1 MLQGAYRSLAY
12 RLLERAAKYVVDK
25 PFPDRWQTL
34 LRCASVVSG
43 YDEELGRDYYKRS
56 LAAAESID
64 DDSIYC
70 LAVPLG
76 TPDRTFSIS

>member
-1 MLQGAYRSLAY
+1 MMLQGAYRSLAY

-25 PFPDRWQTL
+25 PFPGRDRWQTL

-56 LAAAESID
+56 LAAAEN
-64 DDSIYC
+64 
-70 LAVPLG
+70 
-76 TPDRTFSIS
+76 